1 MTDETIN
8 VNDFL
13 NRTYA
18 TTLSVGCVINQPYL
32 LLKGT
37 SGLVLRKSCLRLQTH
52 IISGTIG
59 IVYHKSVWQGAQL
72 CGSQDK

>member
-13 NRTYA
+13 NRIYA
-18 TTLSVGCVINQPYL
+18 TTLSVRCVINEPYL

-37 SGLVLRKSCLRLQTH
+37 CGLVLRKSCLKLQTH

-59 IVYHKSVWQGAQL
+59 IVYHNSLWQVAQL